1 MGGGFNG
8 LIVWV
13 KCLQDQYERL
23 CGCCIV
29 GCEQKK
35 GYTKTRTPAKRSEE
49 AHHKKMGAQKK
60 QESERHTHNTCTQTT
75 ARKKIPTG
83 KQQKRCLRGQGR
95 AMNVCMCVYVQKAV
109 HIIVQEGRGEVCGE
123 LAYASWLLS
132 CT

>member
-60 QESERHTHNTCTQTT
+60 QESERHTHKSHTQHMHTNNSAQENTDRQATKALLEGSGACHE
-75 ARKKIPTG
+75 
-83 KQQKRCLRGQGR
+83 CLHVCVCAKGRSHHRSRGTR
-95 AMNVCMCVYVQKAV
+95 
-109 HIIVQEGRGEVCGE
+109 RG
-123 LAYASWLLS
+123 LR
-132 CT
+132 